1 MPGFLSLQLNASGS
15 ACVYRLL
22 WSWWSNHCWDF
33 GGNNLNNT
41 YVLGVIG
48 LKFGPFSLVTA
59 GTEGDFFV
67 VLFVVS
73 PQASV

>member
-1 MPGFLSLQLNASGS
+1 MLQA
-15 ACVYRLL
+15 LL
-22 WSWWSNHCWDF
+22 VFTDCCGA
-33 GGNNLNNT
+33 GGLIIVGILEEIISIIT
-41 YVLGVIG
+41 VLGVIG

-59 GTEGDFFV
+59 GAEGDFFV